1 MDTLA
6 ETVDLSRNACWRRVK
21 ALESAGII
29 TGRVAIVDP
38 SKIGLGLTV
47 LMMVRTKHRDE
58 SDMDSFADALKDLPE
73 VLSAHRVAGDLDYV
87 MRVRVE
93 DVRAYD
99 GFYRRLIAKVSSCE
113 ISASFVVDDIKD
125 TTELP
130 I

>member
-6 ETVDLSRNACWRRVK
+6 EIVDLSRNACWRRVK
-21 ALESAGII
+21 ALESSGII

-47 LMMVRTKHRDE
+47 MIMVRTKHRDE
-58 SDMDSFADALKDLPE
+58 ADMLSFAAAVKDLPE
-73 VLSAHRVAGDLDYV
+73 VMSAHRVAGDLDYV
-87 MRVRVE
+87 IRVRVR
-93 DVRAYD
+93 DVLAYD
-99 GFYRRLIAKVSSCE
+99 DFYRRLIAKVSISD

-130 I
+130 V